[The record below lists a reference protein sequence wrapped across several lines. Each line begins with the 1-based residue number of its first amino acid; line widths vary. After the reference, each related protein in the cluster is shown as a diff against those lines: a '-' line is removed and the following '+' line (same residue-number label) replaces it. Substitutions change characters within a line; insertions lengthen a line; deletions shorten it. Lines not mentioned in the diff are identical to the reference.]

1 MVSKPCGRIIRH
13 VATAKTNRRIFYGWW
28 VVAASIVGLST
39 GPAQFAFGSLGLFII
54 PLGDEFGWDRAQIS
68 LALTAFTVALL
79 FSLPVAGGLVDRLG
93 SRRVLLPS
101 MLVVGLCLALVPLA
115 LSQLWHL
122 LVIFALIGSLG
133 AGANS
138 LPYMLTISAWF
149 DRQRGLAIGI
159 AMAGS
164 GLGYAYVP
172 PLVQYMNDAFGW
184 RAGFLALA
192 AITICVAIPLVYW
205 WFRETPE
212 ELGLQSDGDSSLDSA
227 QPPASSIGITRSDAL
242 RTKAF
247 WLLFVVFCTLSFS
260 LYGLLPHIVPMLSD
274 RGMDASTAAL
284 AASSVGLTIMFA
296 RVVVGYLI
304 DRFFAP
310 RVAMVFFLLSAVGL
324 GILATGTAGPAVFL
338 ATILIGLSIGAEIDL
353 MAFLATRYFGLRH
366 FGEIYGLLFASL
378 LIGTS
383 FGPVTYGYVYESQ
396 GSYVWILALGCAL
409 NGAASLLTAS
419 LPRYPELHTLEP
431 AHA

>member
-1 MVSKPCGRIIRH
+1 MAVTREDKVPDG
-13 VATAKTNRRIFYGWW
+13 RIFYGWW

-68 LALTAFTVALL
+68 LALFAFTVALAIC
-79 FSLPVAGGLVDRLG
+79 LPIAGWLVDRLG

-101 MLVVGLCLALVPLA
+101 ILIVAVLLALLPLI
-115 LSQLWHL
+115 LSQIWHL
-122 LVIFALIGSLG
+122 FLIFALIGSLG

-149 DRQRGLAIGI
+149 DRKRGLAIGI

-172 PLVQYMNDAFGW
+172 PLVQYINESLGW
-184 RAGFLALA
+184 RAGFWVLA
-192 AITICVAIPLVYW
+192 AITVCIALPLVYW

-212 ELGLQSDGDSSLDSA
+212 ELGLQADGDDHTDIDIDT
-227 QPPASSIGITRSDAL
+227 PPTAGPKTNMGIPRSDAL

-247 WLLFVVFCTLSFS
+247 WLLFLVFCTLSFS

-274 RGMDASTAAL
+274 RGLQPSTAAL
-284 AASSVGLTIMFA
+284 AASSIGVTIMVA

-310 RVAMVFFLLSAVGL
+310 HVAMMFFLSSAVGL
-324 GILATGTAGPAVFL
+324 GILATGTAGPSVFL
-338 ATILIGLSIGAEIDL
+338 ATVLVGLSIGAEIDL
-353 MAFLATRYFGLRH
+353 MAYLTTRYFGLRH

-396 GSYVWILALGCAL
+396 GSYVWILALCCAL
-409 NGAASLLTAS
+409 NGGASLLTGL
-419 LPRYPELHTLEP
+419 LPKYPALETLDDT
-431 AHA
+431 HA